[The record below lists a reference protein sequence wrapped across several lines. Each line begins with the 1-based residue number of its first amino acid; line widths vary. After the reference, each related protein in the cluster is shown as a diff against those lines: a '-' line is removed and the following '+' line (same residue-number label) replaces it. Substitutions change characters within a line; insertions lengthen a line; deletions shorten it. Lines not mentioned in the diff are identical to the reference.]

1 MPLFS
6 KTDGTGEIRISQG
19 EKPSSFAKYPSLKL
33 TFSTTDYMN
42 LQKIFHS
49 PNLFPVTL
57 FYTKLQ
63 ECNDLD
69 NVSGE
74 LAVPCA
80 MRCVLDRRE
89 VCFPRETRDKILKVS
104 KKQYSGRNSK
114 DLTKLCQSILSTSA
128 ERKHKFFCKSVARV
142 SRRSQ

>member
-1 MPLFS
+1 
-6 KTDGTGEIRISQG
+6 
-19 EKPSSFAKYPSLKL
+19 
-33 TFSTTDYMN
+33 MN

-57 FYTKLQ
+57 FHTKLQ

-80 MRCVLDRRE
+80 MRCILDQKK
-89 VCFPRETRDKILKVS
+89 VYFPRETRDKILKIIKKQCSGRSS
-104 KKQYSGRNSK
+104 KK
-114 DLTKLCQSILSTSA
+114 LTKLCQSILSTSA
-128 ERKHKFFCKSVARV
+128 ERKHKFFCKSVSRV